1 MEKKEL
7 IRFIKNY
14 FKEKGFN
21 VSKRDFFGPLCVY
34 ERDDI
39 YFIISI
45 SRSSYSDLQYFE
57 YNYVI
62 NGLYDCDINE
72 KGEYNY
78 VLKLWKRI
86 TEFRPEEYT
95 EEELK
100 QKLDDIYEDLIEP
113 IVKGGL
119 DYICAQKDLIVSNE
133 SMYNKEALEYLLKYR
148 EEKGIECNTSEKYKN
163 MYDKYTKKQ
172 KKKRTFFEWLKTKF
186 QNIKR

>member
-14 FKEKGFN
+14 FKEKGFD
-21 VSKRDFFGPLCVY
+21 VSKRDFFGPLCIY

-45 SRSSYSDLQYFE
+45 SRSSYSNLQYFE

-62 NGLYDCDINE
+62 KGLYDYDINE

-78 VLKLWKRI
+78 VLKLWERI

-100 QKLDDIYEDLIEP
+100 QKLDVIYEDLREP
-113 IVKGGL
+113 IVKGGF
-119 DYICAQKDLIVSNE
+119 DYICAQRDLIVSNE
-133 SMYNKEALEYLLKYR
+133 SAYRKEALEYLLKYR
-148 EEKGIECNTSEKYKN
+148 EEKGIQCNTSEKYKN

-172 KKKRTFFEWLKTKF
+172 KKKRTFFEWLKDIF
-186 QNIKR
+186 S